1 MSQQI
6 NLFNP
11 IFMKQRKYFSLL
23 AMLQALGLI
32 IAGSLIFYGYA
43 IYQVNQLNLQL
54 EENTKRYN
62 AEQVRLARYV
72 AEFSP
77 QQSNQLL
84 QDEVQHLEKQVA
96 EQNEI
101 IDTLKSGAVG
111 NTTGYSEYMRA
122 FSRQVVQGLWLTSFK
137 VTGDAAQISLSGGVV
152 SPELLPAYIQR
163 LGKER
168 IMQGKTFSTLK
179 MQQSKPQRVPP
190 PLQRGAMWNSHCIP
204 IRIAGQSNES
214 ILGTSA
220 YLDRRHVA
228 ARARNDFCCCHF
240 CGDFADGGGIT

>member
-23 AMLQALGLI
+23 AMLQALGMI

-43 IYQVNQLNLQL
+43 IYQVDQLKLQS

-62 AEQVRLARYV
+62 SEQLRQARFV

-77 QQSNQLL
+77 LQSNQIL
-84 QDEVQHLEKQVA
+84 QNEVQQLERQTA

-101 IDTLKSGAVG
+101 IEMLKSGTVG

-122 FSRQVVQGLWLTSFK
+122 FSRQLVQGLWLTGFK
-137 VTGDAAQISLSGGVV
+137 VSGNAAQISLSGGVLN
-152 SPELLPAYIQR
+152 PELLPAYIQR
-163 LGKER
+163 LGRER
-168 IMQGKTFSTLK
+168 IMKGKTFSSLI
-179 MQQSKPQRVPP
+179 MQQPK
-190 PLQRGAMWNSHCIP
+190 AD
-204 IRIAGQSNES
+204 ES
-214 ILGTSA
+214 ATASQKA
-220 YLDRRHVA
+220 AFA
-228 ARARNDFCCCHF
+228 ARRYVEFTLYSSPE
-240 CGDFADGGGIT
+240 GGANK

>member
-43 IYQVNQLNLQL
+43 IYQVNQLGLQSA
-54 EENTKRYN
+54 ENTKRYN
-62 AEQVRLARYV
+62 AEQQRLARYV
-72 AEFSP
+72 SEFSP

-84 QDEVQHLEKQVA
+84 QDEVQRLEKQTA
-96 EQNEI
+96 EQNETI
-101 IDTLKSGAVG
+101 ETLKSGAVG

-122 FSRQVVQGLWLTSFK
+122 FSRQVVQGLWLTGFK

-152 SPELLPAYIQR
+152 NPELLPAYIQR

-179 MQQSKPQRVPP
+179 MQQSKLVESQSPAAAMPRYVEFTLFSSPDS
-190 PLQRGAMWNSHCIP
+190 GAIK
-204 IRIAGQSNES
+204 
-214 ILGTSA
+214 
-220 YLDRRHVA
+220 
-228 ARARNDFCCCHF
+228 
-240 CGDFADGGGIT
+240 

>member
-23 AMLQALGLI
+23 TMLQALGMI

-43 IYQVNQLNLQL
+43 IYQVDQLKRQS

-62 AEQVRLARYV
+62 AEQTRLTGLV

-77 QQSNQLL
+77 QHSMQLL
-84 QDEVQHLEKQVA
+84 QNEVQRLDKQVA
-96 EQNEI
+96 EQDQI
-101 IDTLKSGAVG
+101 IETLKSGAVG

-122 FSRQVVQGLWLTSFK
+122 FSRQLVQGLWLTGFK

-152 SPELLPAYIQR
+152 NPQLLPEYIQR
-163 LGKER
+163 LGRES
-168 IMQGKTFSTLK
+168 IMKGKTFSTLK
-179 MQQSKPQRVPP
+179 MQQSKVDQ
-190 PLQRGAMWNSHCIP
+190 GAGS
-204 IRIAGQSNES
+204 
-214 ILGTSA
+214 GTAPASPA
-220 YLDRRHVA
+220 RRYVEFTLYSSPNKEA
-228 ARARNDFCCCHF
+228 NK
-240 CGDFADGGGIT
+240 

>member
-23 AMLQALGLI
+23 AMLQALGMI
-32 IAGSLIFYGYA
+32 IAGSLVFYAYA
-43 IYQVNQLNLQL
+43 LYQVGQLDRQSQ
-54 EENTKRYN
+54 ENTKRYN
-62 AEQVRLARYV
+62 VEQVRLANYV

-84 QDEVQHLEKQVA
+84 QDEVQRLEKQTA

-101 IDTLKSGAVG
+101 IETLKSGAVG
-111 NTTGYSEYMRA
+111 NTIGYSEYMRA
-122 FSRQVVQGLWLTSFK
+122 FSRQVVQGLWLTGFK

-179 MQQSKPQRVPP
+179 MKQTKIDESTGQTPASVAPAVARHYVAFTLYSSPDS
-190 PLQRGAMWNSHCIP
+190 GANK
-204 IRIAGQSNES
+204 
-214 ILGTSA
+214 
-220 YLDRRHVA
+220 
-228 ARARNDFCCCHF
+228 
-240 CGDFADGGGIT
+240 

>member
-23 AMLQALGLI
+23 AMLQALGMI

-43 IYQVNQLNLQL
+43 IYQVDQLNLQL
-54 EENTKRYN
+54 QENTKRYN
-62 AEQVRLARYV
+62 DEQLRLARSV

-84 QDEVQHLEKQVA
+84 QDEVQRLEKQTA

-101 IDTLKSGAVG
+101 IETLKSGAVG

-122 FSRQVVQGLWLTSFK
+122 FSRQVVQGLWLTGFK
-137 VTGDAAQISLSGGVV
+137 VTGDAAQISLSGGVLN
-152 SPELLPAYIQR
+152 PELLPAYIQR

-179 MQQSKPQRVPP
+179 MQQSRADE
-190 PLQRGAMWNSHCIP
+190 GAGT
-204 IRIAGQSNES
+204 GQAP
-214 ILGTSA
+214 TSA
-220 YLDRRHVA
+220 ARRYVEFTLYSSPDSEA
-228 ARARNDFCCCHF
+228 NK
-240 CGDFADGGGIT
+240 

>member
-23 AMLQALGLI
+23 AMLQALGMI

-43 IYQVNQLNLQL
+43 IYQVDWLNRQSQ
-54 EENTKRYN
+54 ENTKRYN
-62 AEQVRLARYV
+62 AEQLRLASYM

-84 QDEVQHLEKQVA
+84 QDEVQRLAKQTA
-96 EQNEI
+96 EQKEI
-101 IDTLKSGAVG
+101 IETLKSGAVG
-111 NTTGYSEYMRA
+111 NTIGYSEYMRA
-122 FSRQVVQGLWLTSFK
+122 FSRQVVQGLWLTGFK
-137 VTGDAAQISLSGGVV
+137 VTGDAAQISLSGGVLN
-152 SPELLPAYIQR
+152 PELLPAYIQR

-179 MQQSKPQRVPP
+179 MQQSKADEGV
-190 PLQRGAMWNSHCIP
+190 G
-204 IRIAGQSNES
+204 AGQAPAS
-214 ILGTSA
+214 TV
-220 YLDRRHVA
+220 RRYVEFTLYSSPDSEA
-228 ARARNDFCCCHF
+228 NK
-240 CGDFADGGGIT
+240 

>member
-43 IYQVNQLNLQL
+43 IYQVNQLGLQSA
-54 EENTKRYN
+54 ENTKRYN
-62 AEQVRLARYV
+62 AEQQRLARYV
-72 AEFSP
+72 SEFSP

-84 QDEVQHLEKQVA
+84 QDEVQHLEKQTA
-96 EQNEI
+96 EQNETI
-101 IDTLKSGAVG
+101 ETLKSGAVG

-122 FSRQVVQGLWLTSFK
+122 FSRQVVQGLWLTGFK

-152 SPELLPAYIQR
+152 NPELLPAYIQR

-179 MQQSKPQRVPP
+179 MQQSKPAENQSPAATTRRYVEFTLYSSPDS
-190 PLQRGAMWNSHCIP
+190 GANK
-204 IRIAGQSNES
+204 
-214 ILGTSA
+214 
-220 YLDRRHVA
+220 
-228 ARARNDFCCCHF
+228 
-240 CGDFADGGGIT
+240 